1 LQEVE
6 KTREG
11 QSGVLHELHEAQA
24 SVERLLKDNLEL
36 ERRLFEKEQSLKD
49 ANSKLVCRHERR
61 GEVREK
67 GGRGRK

>member
-1 LQEVE
+1 MLFTYFIHRRGNSLLQEIE

-11 QSGVLHELHEAQA
+11 QSGVSHELHEAQA

-49 ANSKLVCRHERR
+49 ANSKLVRT
-61 GEVREK
+61 
-67 GGRGRK
+67 